1 MAKTRYESSLS
12 NPRPAMSLIDLDVAL
27 VEASPPRPI
36 QELIE
41 EAHRRIDRFLIR
53 RAKEPVAGFVASDF
67 ELAYAALET
76 TLQLELAT
84 GRKFCEWGSGFG
96 VVAAMASLL
105 GFDACG
111 MEVDEEL
118 VNEARQ
124 LAGDFGADVDFV
136 QGSLIPEGAD
146 VALDANEDFH
156 WLDSTADGGYDELQ
170 LDVDD
175 FDVIYAYPWPGE
187 EQVIEQIFDRHA
199 AVGAILV
206 TFHGSADLRLFRKAK
221 ARRR

>member
-1 MAKTRYESSLS
+1 MPLT
-12 NPRPAMSLIDLDVAL
+12 DLDVEF
-27 VEASPPRPI
+27 VEGTLPEPVRD
-36 QELIE
+36 LIA

-67 ELAYAALET
+67 ELAYAALQT
-76 TLQLELAT
+76 IKQLQLAP
-84 GRKFCEWGSGFG
+84 GRKLCEWGSGFG
-96 VVAAMASLL
+96 VVTIMASLL

-111 MEVDEEL
+111 IEVDQEL
-118 VNEARQ
+118 VNESQQ
-124 LAGDFGADVDFV
+124 LARDFGGDVDFV

-146 VALDANEDFH
+146 VALEANEDFH
-156 WLDSTADGGYDELQ
+156 WLDSTTDSAYDELQ

-199 AVGAILV
+199 AVGAILA
-206 TFHGSADLRLFRKAK
+206 TFHGSADLRLFRKSRV
-221 ARRR
+221 RRKR